1 MLFSTAKVP
10 QKAFI
15 VDLYYGFY
23 RLQCVLYY
31 EDYQCV
37 TNDKF
42 EKSLYYGVLWVI
54 LVYMKKIYIEN

>member
-31 EDYQCV
+31 EDYQSV
-37 TNDKF
+37 TNGKF
-42 EKSLYYGVLWVI
+42 EKSLY
-54 LVYMKKIYIEN
+54 